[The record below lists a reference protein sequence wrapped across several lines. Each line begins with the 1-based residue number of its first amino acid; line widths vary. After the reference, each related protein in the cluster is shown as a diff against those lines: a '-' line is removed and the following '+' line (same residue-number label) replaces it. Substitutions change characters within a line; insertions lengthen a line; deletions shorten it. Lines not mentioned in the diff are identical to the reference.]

1 VHPFVFDIHLAYQND
16 KKNGIHT
23 HTHTH
28 THNTDIN
35 SVLNTIIFTSTR
47 TIESRKA
54 LSKRALHPQGMLDK
68 QVVARKDAAQALS
81 LLGPKWASK
90 V

>member
-1 VHPFVFDIHLAYQND
+1 MAY
-16 KKNGIHT
+16 T
-23 HTHTH
+23 HTY

-35 SVLNTIIFTSTR
+35 SVLNTIIFTCTR